1 MPLSD
6 VIKSGG
12 EWLKGDGPE
21 SDIVISTRMRLARNA
36 EKFPFPTIASLE
48 EKTVVEEELRKI
60 VLDTNLMKNVRY
72 TNLMT
77 ISPVDRQLLVER
89 HLISREHADGKG
101 DRGVAFGQDEILSV
115 MINEED
121 HLRMQA
127 IRSGL
132 QMEETWDLVDTLD
145 DAIGEQIDYAFSPRL
160 GYLTACP
167 SNVGTAIRASVMLH
181 LPGLVMSKQIDRVF
195 QAVTKI
201 NLAVR
206 GLYGEGTQASGN
218 FYQISNQTTLGRTEK
233 EIMENLHSVLPQI
246 IAYERRARDAL
257 LAENKISLEDRIWR
271 SYGMLRT
278 ARSISSEEVAELLSA
293 VRLGVN
299 IGILDKPPISAINE
313 LFILTQPAHL
323 QKLEGRTLDAPE
335 RDKARAAFVR
345 SRLGENF

>member
-1 MPLSD
+1 MNLD
-6 VIKSGG
+6 NIAKTGG
-12 EWLKGDGPE
+12 EWLRGDGPE
-21 SDIVISTRMRLARNA
+21 SDIVISTRVRLARNSVDY
-36 EKFPFPTIASLE
+36 PFPIAASLE
-48 EKTVVEEELRKI
+48 EKSTIEEDLHKKI
-60 VLDTNLMKNVRY
+60 LESGIIKDAYY

-77 ISPVDRQLLVER
+77 ASPVDRYLLVER

-101 DRGVAFGQDEILSV
+101 DRSVVFGSNEIIAV

-127 IRSGL
+127 VRSGL
-132 QMEETWDLVDTLD
+132 QLEDTLELIDSVD
-145 DAIGEQIDYAFSPRL
+145 DAIGEYVDYAFSPRL

-201 NLAVR
+201 NLVVR

-218 FYQISNQTTLGRTEK
+218 FYQISNQSTLGRTEK
-233 EIMENLHSVLPQI
+233 EILENLHSVVPQI
-246 IAYERRARDAL
+246 VTYERKAREAL
-257 LAENKISLEDRIWR
+257 VSQSKLNLEDRIWR
-271 SYGMLRT
+271 SYGMLQT
-278 ARSISSEEVAELLSA
+278 ARIISSGEVAELLSI

-299 IGILDKPPISAINE
+299 LNILSDPPISVINE

-323 QKLEGRTLDAPE
+323 QKLEGRILDAPE
-335 RDKARAAFVR
+335 RDQARAEFIR
-345 SRLGENF
+345 SKLN